1 MRGSVT
7 SIFSEVSDIAIITDL
22 RKSVVVLIF
31 EGQFMHEVNFKCYA
45 IKLSVF
51 SGICDLLMLGH
62 REAAKVFV

>member
-22 RKSVVVLIF
+22 RKSVVV
-31 EGQFMHEVNFKCYA
+31 FMHEVNFKCYA

-62 REAAKVFV
+62 REAAKVFVS